1 MAADRGLPVNPGR
14 IIIVG
19 GGIGGMAFAAALAR
33 LRLPFVLLERAPEL
47 GEVGSGLGVLPGAVR
62 ALGTLG
68 VGEELFARGAPFR
81 RFVVCSSRG
90 QELAEVSF
98 TRIFERVGCPGY
110 VLHRGALHAAL
121 AARVPRHAIRT
132 GSEVVSM
139 EETSGE
145 VRVRLRD
152 QSTAIAG
159 DLLVGAD
166 GLHSVVR
173 GRVLGDG
180 PPRYAGETI
189 FRGISDFTLKRPE
202 TSRELFGAG
211 RRAAYYD
218 LGTGRVYWWATAPLA
233 RGTDIPQ
240 PGRRTY
246 LEEAF
251 AGWAFDIPEIIAR
264 TPERCILQNDIFDR
278 KPAARWHRGRA
289 VLLGDAAHPTTP
301 NLGQGA
307 CMAIE
312 DAIVLARSVVEARDC
327 EDAFTRFHEHRSRR
341 TAQLVRMSRWWG
353 RVGLW
358 KHPVLVALRDGVMRY
373 GPPGWME
380 RGAVAQYGYDP
391 GGLPAIVPDSPA
403 HAVPRS

>member
-1 MAADRGLPVNPGR
+1 MLGTLGLAAARRRLVKPER
-14 IIIVG
+14 TIIVG
-19 GGIGGMAFAAALAR
+19 GGVGGMAFAAALER
-33 LRLPFVLLERAPEL
+33 LGLPFVLLERAREL

-62 ALGTLG
+62 ALRTLG

-98 TRIFERVGCPGY
+98 TRIFERAGCPGY

-121 AARVPRHAIRT
+121 TARVQHDAIRT
-132 GSEVVSM
+132 GSEVVSL
-139 EETSGE
+139 EQRNGE
-145 VRVRLRD
+145 VRVLLRD
-152 QSTAIAG
+152 QSTVIAG

-173 GRVLGDG
+173 QQVLGDG

-189 FRGISDFTLKRPE
+189 FRGISDFTLQRPE
-202 TSRELFGAG
+202 TSRELFGDG
-211 RRAAYYD
+211 RRAAYYE
-218 LGTGRVYWWATAPLA
+218 LGKGRVYWWATAPLD

-240 PGRRTY
+240 SRRRTY

-251 AGWAFDIPEIIAR
+251 AGWAFGIPEIIGS
-264 TPERCILQNDIFDR
+264 TPEHCILQNDIFDR
-278 KPAARWHRGRA
+278 RPADRWHRGRA

-312 DAIVLARSVVEARDC
+312 DAVVLARSIAEARHCD
-327 EDAFTRFHEHRSRR
+327 EAFTRFHERRSRR
-341 TAQLVRMSRWWG
+341 TARAVRMSRWWG

-358 KHPVLVALRDGVMRY
+358 KHPVLVALRNGVMRY

-380 RGAVAQYGYDP
+380 RGGAAQYCYDP
-391 GGLPAIVPDSPA
+391 GGLPAIDPSP
-403 HAVPRS
+403 